1 MTFGD
6 ILRELLEDNNITQK
20 QLAADL
26 NIGATTIGNYIRGL
40 REPDFEIL
48 KLFATYFN
56 VTTDYLLNFHAGIT
70 KDHGEDELL
79 RLYRSLAPEQKDLL
93 LEQGKLLVRH
103 SLKEAT
109 RFSRSTF
116 KSGDA
121 AE

>member
-6 ILRELLEDNNITQK
+6 ILRELLDDNSVTQK

-26 NIGATTIGNYIRGL
+26 NVGATTIGNYIRGF

-48 KLFATYFN
+48 KLLATYFN
-56 VTTDYLLNFHAGIT
+56 VTTDYLLNFQSGVT

-79 RLYRSLAPEQKDLL
+79 RLYRSLPNEQKDLF

-103 SLKEAT
+103 NSKENAE
-109 RFSRSTF
+109 SSKSTSQ
-116 KSGDA
+116 SGDKVG
-121 AE
+121 

>member
-48 KLFATYFN
+48 KLFATHFN

-103 SLKEAT
+103 SLKEAA

>member
-56 VTTDYLLNFHAGIT
+56 VTTDYLLNFRAGIT

-103 SLKEAT
+103 SLKEAA